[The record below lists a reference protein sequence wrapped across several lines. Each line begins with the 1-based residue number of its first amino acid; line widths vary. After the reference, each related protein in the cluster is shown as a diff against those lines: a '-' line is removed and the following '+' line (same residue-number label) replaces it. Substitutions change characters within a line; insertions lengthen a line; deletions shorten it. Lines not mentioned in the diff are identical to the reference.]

1 MPTTGE
7 HPMSLARDF
16 AKVARAV
23 NTDLDK
29 VVNDMAEQSKR
40 VDGLKAEQNDLM
52 GGVFE
57 RLGTVM
63 QRLEGLVKLETDVAT
78 VKRLV
83 ASIHDG
89 HVHDMRDVRHRLGVL
104 EAKAID
110 VTHPTEEVTPPTA
123 RPALPR
129 R

>member
-1 MPTTGE
+1 
-7 HPMSLARDF
+7 MSLARDF
-16 AKVARAV
+16 AKFARAV

-29 VVNDMAEQSKR
+29 VVNDMAEQSQR
-40 VDGLKAEQNDLM
+40 VDELKTEQNDLM

-63 QRLEGLVKLETDVAT
+63 QRLEGLAQLETDVAT

-83 ASIHDG
+83 ISIHDG
-89 HVHDMRDVRHRLGVL
+89 HVHDMRDVRKRLGVL

-110 VTHPTEEVTPPTA
+110 VTHPDEEVTPAA
-123 RPALPR
+123 RPSLPR